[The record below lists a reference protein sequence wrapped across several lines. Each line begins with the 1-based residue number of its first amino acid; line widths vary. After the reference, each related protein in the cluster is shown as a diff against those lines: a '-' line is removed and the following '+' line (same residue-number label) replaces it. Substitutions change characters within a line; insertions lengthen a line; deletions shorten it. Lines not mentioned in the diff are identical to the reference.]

1 MIKRDGAFLVL
12 RTPLDMS
19 EVFRTEVAIMILL
32 QTCIKTQIAITAF
45 CGIWSLIEPGTDSK
59 GKRGLY
65 PRSRI
70 SSRRRQ
76 GSIDFS
82 GGCNSGPWV
91 LRVPGGVQPGDPHFE
106 QRKVS
111 PKLCKSLMGLE
122 LGEQKA
128 PNTRTL
134 QVDLGSWHRL

>member
-1 MIKRDGAFLVL
+1 MAHFWCFVHSL
-12 RTPLDMS
+12 S
-19 EVFRTEVAIMILL
+19 EVFRTEVILL
-32 QTCIKTQIAITAF
+32 WTCIETQIAVTAF
-45 CGIWSLIEPGTDSK
+45 CGSSSLIEPGADSK

-76 GSIDFS
+76 GSIDFR
-82 GGCNSGPWV
+82 GGCNSGPCV
-91 LRVPGGVQPGDPHFE
+91 LRVPDGVQPEDPHFE

-134 QVDLGSWHRL
+134 QVDLGSWHHL